1 MAEQKD
7 AGTKTPVDRS
17 QATKASRGPFKSV
30 WNFFSSLKLTVILLI
45 ILALVSIIGTIVA
58 QDDPMK
64 NMDMLVNI
72 FGQANAPAVL
82 KLMVAL
88 RLTNMYHSL
97 WFVFLL
103 MMLSTN
109 IAICTIERLPR
120 VIHMVMKKQEPL
132 TDATIKNMAL
142 RKEIKT
148 KGDMEAAAGKAA
160 AALKAMGYS
169 PNEYRTDGEIQYFAE
184 KGKFS
189 RLGVYVAHIS
199 VLIIFAGALI
209 GSFWGYKGY
218 AQITEGNTIDKI
230 GLTGKP
236 LLMHVGSEMPLPF
249 QVRCDKFTL
258 KLYQGT
264 EMPSAYLS
272 TLTIIDHG
280 NNVLTKTIRVNDPL
294 EYKGIRFFQSSYGIS
309 PSEAS
314 MTIRAIATG
323 PVFNVHDY
331 TLKRGET
338 TTLEG
343 SNITMTLSDFSPDVA
358 IGPNNQVVG
367 RSDQFRGN
375 AAALL
380 NFSAPGG
387 KPIEQAMILSQ
398 EPQSQP
404 KNVPFTFSITGYNG
418 PYYTGLQVTHDPGVS
433 IVWLGCTML
442 VLGIMI
448 AFFIFHKRVWV
459 RVVRSDKGQVT
470 LTVAGS
476 INKNR
481 SVFETEFGRLLEKLE
496 TKQ

>member
-7 AGTKTPVDRS
+7 TGTKTPVDRS
-17 QATKASRGPFKSV
+17 QGTKASRGPFKSV

-209 GSFWGYKGY
+209 GSFWGYNGY
-218 AQITEGNTIDKI
+218 AQITEGKTIDKI

-272 TLTIIDHG
+272 TLTVIDNG
-280 NNVLTKTIRVNDPL
+280 SNVLTKTIRVNDPL

-309 PSEAS
+309 PGEAS
-314 MTIRAIATG
+314 MTIRAMAKG

-331 TLKRGET
+331 TLKRGGK

-343 SNITMTLSDFSPDVA
+343 SNITMTLSDFSPDVV
-358 IGPNNQVVG
+358 IGPNNQLMG
-367 RSDQFRGN
+367 RSDQYRGS
-375 AAALL
+375 AAAILD
-380 NFSAPGG
+380 FSAPGG
-387 KPIEQAMILSQ
+387 KPVEQAVILSQ
-398 EPQSQP
+398 DPQSQP

-418 PYYTGLQVTHDPGVS
+418 PYYTGLQVTHDPGVD